1 MPNVLMLD
9 FLADLRENNSLDW
22 MHAHK
27 KRKKEAQN
35 AFLELVQGCIADLA
49 ETEPCL
55 AALDA
60 KDLAFRIN
68 RDTRFSDDK
77 SPYNPT
83 FRAHISPA
91 GRMPVPVGYFVSVT
105 PGGSFAGG
113 GLFAPHF
120 KDATRMVRDRI
131 AADPQAFL
139 DIVEAPGFAERFRF
153 VGMPL
158 KNVPKGYDPQSPA
171 AEYLKCKCWAVE
183 EHFDDAVVADDEACR
198 RALAGEKPTVL
209 PEEHAVRQQRAP
221 RPFQL
226 SMLLDWTASAA
237 VIGMAVAAIS
247 LFLRL

>member
-105 PGGSFAGG
+105 PGG
-113 GLFAPHF
+113 
-120 KDATRMVRDRI
+120 V
-131 AADPQAFL
+131 
-139 DIVEAPGFAERFRF
+139 
-153 VGMPL
+153 
-158 KNVPKGYDPQSPA
+158 
-171 AEYLKCKCWAVE
+171 
-183 EHFDDAVVADDEACR
+183 R
-198 RALAGEKPTVL
+198 RALPVRRHAA
-209 PEEHAVRQQRAP
+209 EERAEGL
-221 RPFQL
+221 RP
-226 SMLLDWTASAA
+226 AEP
-237 VIGMAVAAIS
+237 G
-247 LFLRL
+247 R